1 MCIPTSFALDL
12 KSAQGFVPTKDI
24 LEGASHD
31 VVDTRG
37 TVGRR
42 WSFIKS
48 KGLGPFSVGDGFLEN
63 LIFFP
68 ILKDRLTD
76 MWVIN
81 LLKFLVRFHCVYSGE
96 LEEKNV
102 LCNPDEYKLGR
113 ALHSRLG
120 ILLKTSHKDRRI
132 GRSSKENDRR
142 ILVVKPC

>member
-1 MCIPTSFALDL
+1 MFWLIHGEFQEVHSQKEVL
-12 KSAQGFVPTKDI
+12 Q
-24 LEGASHD
+24 
-31 VVDTRG
+31 
-37 TVGRR
+37 
-42 WSFIKS
+42 KS
-48 KGLGPFSVGDGFLEN
+48 KGLGSLSVGDGFFEN

-76 MWVIN
+76 MGVVN

-102 LCNPDEYKLGR
+102 LRYPDKYKLGR

-132 GRSSKENDRR
+132 GRSRKENDRR
-142 ILVVKPC
+142 ILTGIFWQFQISSFC